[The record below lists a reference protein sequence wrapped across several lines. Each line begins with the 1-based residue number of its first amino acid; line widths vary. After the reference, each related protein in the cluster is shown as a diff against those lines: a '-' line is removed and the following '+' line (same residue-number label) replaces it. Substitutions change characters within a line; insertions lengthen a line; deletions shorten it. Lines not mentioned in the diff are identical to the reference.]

1 MTERKT
7 AQFFFEVGFAA
18 CWAEAFVRNG
28 EVPPFELSDELIERA
43 WSIAREAHDDRA
55 WSIAREAHDDR
66 AEFDRHLTAANGEA
80 A

>member
-55 WSIAREAHDDR
+55 
-66 AEFDRHLTAANGEA
+66 EFDRHLTAANGEA